1 MKHKHG
7 HNPFKNENITE
18 TNNEEI
24 KENDAPEVSAEETEA
39 NVDNSDFDKL
49 KEDFDKLNNQYLRL
63 AADFDNYRKRQEAE
77 RENLLKFGT
86 ENALK
91 KLIEVLDNFERG
103 QKSLENVD
111 DCQKVKDSFGL
122 IHKQVVDT
130 LSKLGMEEIKAEG
143 EEFDPNF
150 HNAIL
155 TGKDETKPEGIV
167 LEEYQQGF
175 KLRDRVIRHSVVK
188 INKYWFFLMFSNKN
202 IKFKYTN

>member
-63 AADFDNYRKRQEAE
+63 AADFDNYRKRQDAE

-150 HNAIL
+150 HEAVMR
-155 TGKDETKPEGIV
+155 TPTADYPENTIINELQKGYKMGDKV
-167 LEEYQQGF
+167 LRPTLVNVAAAE
-175 KLRDRVIRHSVVK
+175 
-188 INKYWFFLMFSNKN
+188 
-202 IKFKYTN
+202 